1 MGRKFSNLDNDE
13 RKTIEEE
20 LDSKSQEMGMTSFE
34 SYGTQENNAM
44 KDLVGLCAD
53 CKMFNYCKTEFGTV
67 LAKCEEFNIR
77 LSGQNR
83 ITECNLHSPKRALTL
98 NEMYSIAYLIDPA
111 EPSVKG
117 FISKDA
123 KLMGK
128 PKNKGF
134 IS

>member
-1 MGRKFSNLDNDE
+1 MGRKFSNLADE
-13 RKTIEEE
+13 DRKVIEEE

-34 SYGTQENNAM
+34 SYGTTEVKQM
-44 KDLVGLCAD
+44 KDQIGLCAD
-53 CKMFNYCKTEFGTV
+53 CKNFNYCKSEFGTV
-67 LAKCEEFNIR
+67 VAFCVEFNIR

-98 NEMYSIAYLIDPA
+98 NEMYSIAYLIDPS

-117 FISKDA
+117 FISKDR

-128 PKNKGF
+128 PKKKE
-134 IS
+134 